1 MRYFLHAPGKK
12 KPTKTQ
18 QNLHFCVFCVFF
30 FFNFKINFCTTYQ
43 KKFSLPRS
51 LRIVAARLKGS
62 AKQEHSRLKYSK
74 KFQIIGTIT
83 NS

>member
-1 MRYFLHAPGKK
+1 MLQEKK
-12 KPTKTQ
+12 SQQKPNKTSI
-18 QNLHFCVFCVFF
+18 FVSFVFF